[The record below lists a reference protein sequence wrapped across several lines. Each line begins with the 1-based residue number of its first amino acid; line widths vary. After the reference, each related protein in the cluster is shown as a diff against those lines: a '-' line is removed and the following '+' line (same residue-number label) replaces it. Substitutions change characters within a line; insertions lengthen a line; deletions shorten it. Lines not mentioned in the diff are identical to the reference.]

1 MQRGFHLK
9 AIVLFA
15 SKSGNTR
22 KLAQEI
28 AAQLGCEAVQII
40 GSRAAVDLELYDLV
54 FLGTGLYAGTPN
66 EDVQYYLQ
74 NLKLKSQ
81 KQFALFIT
89 WGGAPNSDRMA
100 ISKIKQFLQ
109 NKGQTMLDDVYKSF
123 GGWKFVLMKRGH
135 PTNEEIVGAGEWAKN
150 VVANMNGKQ

>member
-1 MQRGFHLK
+1 MK

-15 SKSGNTR
+15 SKSGNTK

-28 AAQLGCEAVQII
+28 ATQISCEAVQII
-40 GSRAAVDLELYDLV
+40 GGRAAVDLEEYDLV

-66 EDVQYYLQ
+66 EDLQHYLQ
-74 NLKLKSQ
+74 NLNLKTPKKFS
-81 KQFALFIT
+81 LFIT
-89 WGGAPNSDRMA
+89 WGGAPNSDKMA
-100 ISKIKQFLQ
+100 ISKIKQLLQ

-123 GGWKFVLMKRGH
+123 GGWKYVLMKRGH
-135 PTNEEIVGAGEWAKN
+135 PTNEEVVGAGEWAKN